1 MPFLEHNKMF
11 MKECHVSSEIDIATV
26 QKAEKKLLEDN
37 LVSH

>member
-1 MPFLEHNKMF
+1 
-11 MKECHVSSEIDIATV
+11 MKECHVSSGEIDMVTV